1 MSPLRKVARNVFNL
15 WRNKKSRPSID
26 ELKPCLP
33 FLKALLVLE
42 DKEVLDLSP
51 MHKVRDYWLD
61 QHYLAVMKL
70 FLQPVLEENHRTIH
84 EHGKF
89 ICKSNHFESPVMT
102 IYGPGEDVICNQDE
116 LTFIYQI
123 TDAVVGEGVLEVLAS
138 LLKPF
143 EPKFGFENHCSFLWP
158 ESKLK
163 ILNEAAW
170 TLSNIT
176 AGNQY
181 HIMSVVQS
189 GCFARLVKLFYHGS
203 VGLRV
208 QAFWPIRDVVMGGS
222 LEDVSSFSMAGS
234 LFQSLA
240 IVELLKIN
248 DEGIL
253 MALLKL
259 IEIIL
264 KISNKIEETENEENP
279 SENLKML
286 HSRCLDKVDIR
297 WLLWAQQWFEDME
310 VVKELQKLR
319 GETSFS
325 RVKNE
330 VDRIIAEYYPD
341 VVSILID
348 EINREIAAQ
357 GEKVEDLKSKKVD
370 EAIIDSEVE
379 ALLALKREFK
389 ALIGTDRK
397 PTTAPVVTAVK
408 PVDQISSEI
417 AAQVDKVDKEMKK
430 LLHLKSKFMVLTGA
444 DWKPATALPVS
455 RVMTPVKD
463 NGKANDE
470 KELLKKP
477 QEQEYSF
484 LISGTLPTPK

>member
-42 DKEVLDLSP
+42 DKEVLEISGVSNDHIQLVVEG
-51 MHKVRDYWLD
+51 KVIPRL
-61 QHYLAVMKL
+61 
-70 FLQPVLEENHRTIH
+70 I
-84 EHGKF
+84 
-89 ICKSNHFESPVMT
+89 
-102 IYGPGEDVICNQDE
+102 E
-116 LTFIYQI
+116 LLKVDDPDIILPALHCIGNIVSGTDFQ